1 MAFHVH
7 DGEAFARDAL
17 QAIQCVVPAM
27 LSVGAG
33 RGGARV
39 SGACVFW
46 TALRRRFATTLCWSE
61 CVLPSLRLPEGQ
73 RPVRV
78 SANCILLHLQ
88 RWSDPVTRGKRGQLS
103 ADSIIDGGPIDGREP
118 SRLRQEAHT

>member
-39 SGACVFW
+39 SGACVFLDGAAASVRDNALLVRMRPAQSSFARR
-46 TALRRRFATTLCWSE
+46 TA
-61 CVLPSLRLPEGQ
+61 
-73 RPVRV
+73 
-78 SANCILLHLQ
+78 
-88 RWSDPVTRGKRGQLS
+88 TR
-103 ADSIIDGGPIDGREP
+103 
-118 SRLRQEAHT
+118 